1 MKPRFGA
8 AEVRALVGL
17 VADLNAAP
25 DLDSFS
31 RAVVRGLPAVVPSD
45 ATTYNEADTRHGRI
59 IIRTNPSDLL
69 STRILA
75 AFERHMH
82 EHPVL
87 RHFDRTGDLRPRR
100 MSDFMGR
107 RAWHS
112 LGLYNEFF
120 RELRIEHQLSFGLAS
135 VPRRRFIGIA
145 LNRARR

>member
-59 IIRTNPSDLL
+59 IILTNPGDLL

-100 MSDFMGR
+100 LSDFVSR
-107 RAWHS
+107 RGWHS
-112 LGLYNEFF
+112 LGLYNESF
-120 RELRIEHQLSFGLAS
+120 REFRIDPQLSFRLPTLPQS
-135 VPRRRFIGIA
+135 RVIGIA
-145 LNRARR
+145 L